1 MSFVA
6 VAGIGLSVLGGGI
19 KAISGGRQ
27 RKKARAAAAAA
38 QAELEAQKQA
48 FMNLDTSNPYRNME
62 NTMEDLTVNQE
73 EAQFIAEKQAQSQA
87 NI

>member
-27 RKKARAAAAAA
+27 RKKAIRDAM
-38 QAELEAQKQA
+38 K
-48 FMNLDTSNPYRNME
+48 
-62 NTMEDLTVNQE
+62 
-73 EAQFIAEKQAQSQA
+73 EKKKL
-87 NI
+87 NCKLN